1 MIELEKITQTNDR
14 SQLIV
19 SDDMK
24 SDLMSVTSWVS
35 FINALGAIGLVLLAI
50 VGIGVMVI
58 PSFNYGAV
66 SIIYIIFAGIFFVP
80 LKRSFAFVN
89 QARLAVR
96 NDNNEELGKMFGSM
110 KFIVKFYG
118 IFYIVI
124 LCLYALA
131 ICMTAIIQWTIR

>member
-66 SIIYIIFAGIFFVP
+66 SIIYIIFAGIFFCT
-80 LKRSFAFVN
+80 FETFVRFC
-89 QARLAVR
+89 QPSPSGRAER
-96 NDNNEELGKMFGSM
+96 
-110 KFIVKFYG
+110 
-118 IFYIVI
+118 
-124 LCLYALA
+124 
-131 ICMTAIIQWTIR
+131 